1 MTNAQ
6 GMFSGKHTPQERLR
20 PGVLGERL
28 LGSSPFLRETCLAL
42 PDRGERHQAAEGP
55 LPLGALGASSG
66 HLHPQPVC
74 LQNLRQQAHRPDL
87 CAWPT
92 GHRAT
97 TRPLGFRQPGCGP
110 GDPREGWTGGLSTW
124 TPVLHEH
131 CNRRRQIPSCS
142 SVFPH
147 FTIIS
152 KYCFCKKEEKSLFL
166 I

>member
-66 HLHPQPVC
+66 HLHRQPVC

-147 FTIIS
+147 FPIMN
-152 KYCFCKKEEKSLFL
+152 K
-166 I
+166 